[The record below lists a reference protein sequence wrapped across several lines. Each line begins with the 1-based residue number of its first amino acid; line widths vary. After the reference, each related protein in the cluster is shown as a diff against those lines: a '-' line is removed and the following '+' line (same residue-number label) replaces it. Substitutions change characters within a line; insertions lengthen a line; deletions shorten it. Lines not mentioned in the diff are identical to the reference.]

1 MYMYIQMYVYMYII
15 HVHVRLP
22 FPQACSDNDVANI
35 CRLHTL
41 WALHFDPFVDAVS
54 EIVSA
59 LLRSSCPELL
69 GVLRRVCAQLADL
82 SPALATLVA
91 R

>member
-1 MYMYIQMYVYMYII
+1 MCLSTQ
-15 HVHVRLP
+15 P
-22 FPQACSDNDVANI
+22 CSDSDIVNI
-35 CRLHTL
+35 GRHHTL
-41 WALHFDPFVDAVS
+41 WALHLDPFVDTVS

-69 GVLRRVCAQLADL
+69 GVLRRVCAQLSDL
-82 SPALATLVA
+82 SPPLATLVA